1 MQREHLAQDIP
12 EGWPGA
18 VPVTRAALEK
28 TDFLAELAEEDAH
41 RREDARLAESALR
54 RCAARATP

>member
-1 MQREHLAQDIP
+1 MQREHLAQDVP

-28 TDFLAELAEEDAH
+28 TDFLPSWRKKTPT